1 MFRSMRRAAPIL
13 ILLAASLGACHKVE
27 VVPEAPKPTICFP
40 PTPANAAAQ
49 LLGRWEL
56 TQTSGGLDGRTHPA
70 DPARKQEI
78 VFSAS
83 GQVQLLLNGAVVAT
97 FQYSVANA
105 LSIATGSPQPFII
118 SGTPGVAYRQRID
131 ALNDETL
138 AFTRSGETASLVV
151 GAHVANTP

>member
-1 MFRSMRRAAPIL
+1 MFRSIRRAAPIL

-49 LLGRWEL
+49 LVGRWEL

-78 VFSAS
+78 VFTAAGQAS
-83 GQVQLLLNGAVVAT
+83 FLLNGVVTHTGPFLVVQAT
-97 FQYSVANA
+97 SYLTRKPETFVNFDPAS
-105 LSIATGSPQPFII
+105 ATRPLPFIERL
-118 SGTPGVAYRQRID
+118 SASELKLAID
-131 ALNDETL
+131 ANDGGGS
-138 AFTRSGETASLVV
+138 RYVR
-151 GAHVANTP
+151 H